1 MLTIAIR
8 YTDVFRPVDNK
19 TTVPGVIAWGPYGKE
34 VGGQHLDDVPG
45 RSGVPKAAVS
55 GLQKFEAPDPA
66 YWVCHGYAILNPDSR
81 GSYWSEGN
89 QTSYGRQMAEDGY
102 DYVEWAAKQPWS
114 NGKLAFSGNSYL
126 AISQWFIAA
135 EAPPHLAAIA
145 PWEGFMDGYREA
157 SRRGGSA
164 IPGFGE
170 EISQTYAGRNY
181 LQDQVR
187 SQLDE
192 GGKGLMTPYWDDQ
205 RARVEKIKIPAYV
218 VASYTSPIHAHGSFE
233 GFRRISTPT
242 EHKWLRAH
250 NSGEWPDYYDP
261 AHVED
266 LRKFFDHYLKGIDN
280 GWEKTPRVRY
290 AVLDPGG
297 KDTVDRI
304 DVDWPPSSVQNKKL
318 YLGADKRLSETA
330 APSAANISYTID
342 SKAAGQVELVY
353 KVPTETELVGYS
365 KVRLHVEAVGSDDME
380 ITVAVTKRD
389 AQNKPIMSL
398 SPFTIAAAGL
408 LRVSHRALD
417 MDRSTDQEPYLLHT
431 REELLEPGKVYAVDI
446 ALWPIALR
454 FRAGEHLVLSIAATS
469 IGGVSTRGM
478 FGTAKIK
485 VPTEGE
491 TYMPGSEV
499 KTLTLGGTEGVP
511 EWVKAQ
517 VVKPPV
523 SRNKGSH
530 IVHVGGKYDSFVV
543 MPWKV

>member
-1 MLTIAIR
+1 
-8 YTDVFRPVDNK
+8 
-19 TTVPGVIAWGPYGKE
+19 
-34 VGGQHLDDVPG
+34 
-45 RSGVPKAAVS
+45 
-55 GLQKFEAPDPA
+55 
-66 YWVCHGYAILNPDSR
+66 
-81 GSYWSEGN
+81 
-89 QTSYGRQMAEDGY
+89 MAEDGY

-170 EISQTYAGRNY
+170 EISQTYAGKNY

-192 GGKGLMTPYWDDQ
+192 GGKGLMTPYWEDQ

-261 AHVED
+261 SHVED
-266 LRKFFDHYLKGIDN
+266 LRKFFDHYLKGVDN

-297 KDTVDRI
+297 KDTVDRV
-304 DVDWPPSSVQNKKL
+304 DVDWPPSSVQNKKM
-318 YLGADKRLSETA
+318 YLGADKLLSETSL
-330 APSAANISYTID
+330 PSASNLSYKID
-342 SKAAGQVELVY
+342 SQAAGQVELVY
-353 KVPTETELVGYS
+353 KVPTDTELVGYS

-380 ITVAVTKRD
+380 LTVAITKRD
-389 AQNKPIMSL
+389 VQNKPIASF
-398 SPFTIAAAGL
+398 SPFAIAAAGL

-417 MDRSTDQEPYLLHT
+417 SSRSTEQEPYLLHT
-431 REELLEPGKVYAVDI
+431 REELLEPDKVYAVDI

-454 FRAGEHLVLSIAATS
+454 FRAGEHIVLSIAATS

-478 FGTAKIK
+478 FGGAKIK
-485 VPTEGE
+485 VPVEGE
-491 TYMPGSEV
+491 TYMPGEQV
-499 KTLTLGGTEGVP
+499 KTMTLGGAEDVP

-517 VVKPPV
+517 VIKPPV
-523 SRNKGSH
+523 SRNKGMHVIH
-530 IVHVGGKYDSFVV
+530 IGGQYESYVV